1 MAQDPT
7 IALLRK
13 SAIQFR
19 YYAEEHLKKSEVA
32 TDLQLRNASRA
43 KSAINLSLAEQIEDH
58 LRALHNQTHP
68 LSPVEQ
74 PITPENMSKDD
85 WQRSLGK

>member
-1 MAQDPT
+1 MQDPT

-19 YYAEEHLKKSEVA
+19 YYAQQHLQKAEDASDIRQKE
-32 TDLQLRNASRA
+32 ASRC

-58 LRALHNQTHP
+58 LRQIHNQTHH
-68 LSPVEQ
+68 LSPVEE
-74 PITPENMSKDD
+74 PLTPENMTKED
-85 WQRSLGK
+85 WQRSLG

>member
-1 MAQDPT
+1 MQDQT

-19 YYAEEHLKKSEVA
+19 HYAQLHLKKAEDASGVKDKE
-32 TDLQLRNASRA
+32 ASRI

-58 LRALHNQTHP
+58 LRTIHHQTHP
-68 LSPVEQ
+68 LSPVEE
-74 PITPENMSKDD
+74 PLTPDNMSEAD
-85 WQRSLGK
+85 WRRTYGA